1 MNTKPAVLS
10 KTIWLNAA
18 VFAVAL
24 GAFLVNQDFI
34 KQFPQLTAG
43 IGAVVAFLN
52 IVLRL
57 FTNTGINL
65 GGNNNP

>member
-1 MNTKPAVLS
+1 MKPATSS
-10 KTIWLNAA
+10 KTLWFNAA
-18 VFAVAL
+18 VFAAAL

-43 IGAVVAFLN
+43 IGAIVAFVN

-57 FTNTGINL
+57 VTSTGINL
-65 GGNNNP
+65 GGGN